1 MAAQQFDQIYTE
13 TGDELKKATTKQD
26 FVNLLG
32 AVEGKL
38 GGVKETTKNGWNVN
52 FQPSGTFV
60 VLGFK
65 TQFEKGAGE
74 ETFTYR
80 ISDRDAL
87 LVGYRI
93 NSNTLITN

>member
-1 MAAQQFDQIYTE
+1 
-13 TGDELKKATTKQD
+13 
-26 FVNLLG
+26 
-32 AVEGKL
+32 VEGKL

-65 TQFEKGAGE
+65 TQFEKGVGE